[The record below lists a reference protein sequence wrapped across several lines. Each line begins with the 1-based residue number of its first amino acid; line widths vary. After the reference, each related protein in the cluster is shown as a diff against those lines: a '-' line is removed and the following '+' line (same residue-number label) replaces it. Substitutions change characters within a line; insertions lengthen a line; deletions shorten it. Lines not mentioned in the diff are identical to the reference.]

1 MKVEKR
7 RNESFLAQ
15 QLLYPLAQILNL
27 VTGFKI
33 FDTQLPE
40 RIVSV
45 ESRQFKLTSI
55 TETTPL
61 NIVQSKLQLGQ
72 YEEALSIAKQ
82 YSLSQDS
89 VFKHQWMNTRI
100 KDVDL
105 IKKVLH
111 RIQDVHWQ
119 IQQCISTVCCNV
131 EPQLYLCNYGIS
143 LTNVLDELCSSEGD
157 TDLQSRLDKVVLT
170 KDQSDND
177 ELRLLTFCQQ
187 RFCLLRCL
195 DKLQTLECLLRLPE
209 FKLVMS
215 DYTFTQLYAEWSQ
228 LSLQSIAGW
237 MAERQTIE
245 SICILLTRHK
255 SDISVDDLLSI
266 IDHLPEVC
274 SLDSSQLLVDAYRD
288 APLNF
293 RDKDWVE
300 YDQIKQQLQLQKDL
314 NADNVQIDND
324 LDELIIQNRLKR
336 SLNVDFVTNCTSIA
350 LEFAEEQNKDLR
362 LIGEY
367 LYDMNLVEFKDVD
380 LFELPDK
387 SLFLQLDKFLKLPLK
402 DQILTILERG
412 ILRLQTFYYADLL
425 ANDLQRHLSHL
436 QFDKD
441 GIEYLVD
448 HLSSMCCK
456 DVKAA
461 KSLFQK
467 LSTINKLKQPYAFE
481 FGSYS
486 LEVQRV
492 VDQILFK
499 CTADINERSGHLAYE
514 WLSVID
520 DLINRVIALPFD
532 KQRIQLIKL
541 ILTGWYNVQMKDYES
556 ASLEVETLL
565 QMTLKGDAEL
575 QYLSSHVA
583 LQLVNESRYKDYE
596 TKVKIIAQL
605 ITSHT
610 ADYSNYN
617 LNEVMYAYQTLM
629 DQSQVMYP
637 QSQQKALKELNA
649 SSLKSAIYMFT

>member
-45 ESRQFKLTSI
+45 ESRHFKLTSI

-72 YEEALSIAKQ
+72 YEEALSITKQ
-82 YSLSQDS
+82 YGLSYDL

-100 KDVDL
+100 IDVEL
-105 IKKVLH
+105 IKRVLH
-111 RIQDVHWQ
+111 RILDVHWQ
-119 IQQCISTVCCNV
+119 IQQCISTVCHNV
-131 EPQLYLCNYGIS
+131 ESQLYLYNYGIS
-143 LTNVLDELCSSEGD
+143 LTNVLDELCSSDGD
-157 TDLQSRLDKVVLT
+157 TDLQSRLDKVVLIR
-170 KDQSDND
+170 DQSDN

-187 RFCLLRCL
+187 RFCLLRRL

-215 DYTFTQLYAEWSQ
+215 DYTFPQLYAEWNQ
-228 LSLQSIAGW
+228 LSLQSIARW
-237 MAERQTIE
+237 MAERQMIE
-245 SICILLTRHK
+245 SICVLLTRHK

-266 IDHLPEVC
+266 VDHLPEVS
-274 SLDSSQLLVDAYRD
+274 SLDSSQLLVYAYRD

-300 YDQIKQQLQLQKDL
+300 YDQIKQQLQLQKHF
-314 NADNVQIDND
+314 NVDNVQSDGNN
-324 LDELIIQNRLKR
+324 LEELIIQNCQKR
-336 SLNVDFVTNCTSIA
+336 SLLMDFVTNCTSIA
-350 LEFAEEQNKDLR
+350 LEFCGEQNRDLR
-362 LIGEY
+362 LIGDY
-367 LYDMNLVEFKDVD
+367 LYDMKLVEFKDVD
-380 LFELPDK
+380 VFELPDK
-387 SLFLQLDKFLKLPLK
+387 NLFLQLDKFYKLSLK
-402 DQILTILERG
+402 DQILTMLERG
-412 ILRLQTFYYADLL
+412 KVRLQTLYYADLL
-425 ANDLQRHLSHL
+425 VNDLQRHLSQL

-448 HLSSMCCK
+448 HLSNICCK

-467 LSTINKLKQPYAFE
+467 LSTINKSKQPYAFE
-481 FGSYS
+481 FGQYS

-492 VDQILFK
+492 VDEILFK
-499 CTADINERSGHLAYE
+499 CGANINERSGHLAYE

-541 ILTGWYNVQMKDYES
+541 ILTGWYNVQIKDFES

-575 QYLSSHVA
+575 QLLSSRLA
-583 LQLVNESRYKDYE
+583 LQLVNEPRYKDYD
-596 TKVKIIAQL
+596 TKEKIIAKL
-605 ITSHT
+605 ISSHT
-610 ADYSNYN
+610 ADYSAYN
-617 LNEVMYAYQTLM
+617 LNEAMYAYQTLM

-637 QSQQKALKELNA
+637 QSQLKVLKELKA
-649 SSLKSAIYMFT
+649 ISLKNAIQMFT